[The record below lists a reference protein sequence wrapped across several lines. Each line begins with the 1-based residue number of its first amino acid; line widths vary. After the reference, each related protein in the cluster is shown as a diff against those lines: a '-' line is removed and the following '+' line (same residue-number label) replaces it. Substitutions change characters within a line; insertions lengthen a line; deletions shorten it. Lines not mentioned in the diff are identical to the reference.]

1 MARFDEDEDLE
12 VAASALPARGKTRK
26 FLIIAASAL
35 LAIGVA
41 VAVALLLVNRGSDA
55 AKNGVAA
62 EAAKSQA
69 APVQQVPL
77 YLDLDPPF
85 VVNLNE
91 DSEIHFL
98 QVTASVMAYDPV
110 KLDKIKGQM
119 PLIRHHLVLLFSNQ
133 TFADIRSRDGK
144 LKLQAQARDVLRD
157 ALTAATG
164 EPLVEALYLTA
175 IVAQ

>member
-1 MARFDEDEDLE
+1 MPRFDEDDSEA
-12 VAASALPARGKTRK
+12 AASAPPARGKTRK
-26 FLIIAASAL
+26 LLII
-35 LAIGVA
+35 G
-41 VAVALLLVNRGSDA
+41 AVALVVIGAAVTAALLLQRGTETPNA
-55 AKNGVAA
+55 
-62 EAAKSQA
+62 A
-69 APVQQVPL
+69 APGDQTASSQPQQVPL

-91 DSEIHFL
+91 DNAIQFL

-110 KLDKIKGQM
+110 KLDKIKAQM

-144 LKLQAQARDVLRD
+144 LKLQAQARDVLRE
-157 ALTAATG
+157 ALTAAAG

>member
-1 MARFDEDEDLE
+1 MPRLDEDDSETTT
-12 VAASALPARGKTRK
+12 SAPPARGKTGK
-26 FLIIAASAL
+26 LLIIGAIALVVIGAAVAAALLLQRGADTPDAAASAEKT
-35 LAIGVA
+35 AG
-41 VAVALLLVNRGSDA
+41 
-55 AKNGVAA
+55 
-62 EAAKSQA
+62 A
-69 APVQQVPL
+69 APQQVPL

-91 DSEIHFL
+91 EDEIHFL
-98 QVTASVMAYDPV
+98 QVTASVMAYDPA
-110 KLDKIKGQM
+110 KLDRIKAQM

-144 LKLQAQARDVLRD
+144 LKLQAQARDVLRE
-157 ALTAATG
+157 ALATAAG

>member
-1 MARFDEDEDLE
+1 
-12 VAASALPARGKTRK
+12 
-26 FLIIAASAL
+26 
-35 LAIGVA
+35 
-41 VAVALLLVNRGSDA
+41 
-55 AKNGVAA
+55 
-62 EAAKSQA
+62 
-69 APVQQVPL
+69 
-77 YLDLDPPF
+77 

-91 DSEIHFL
+91 DSAIHFL

-110 KLDKIKGQM
+110 KLDKIKAQM

-144 LKLQAQARDVLRD
+144 LKLQAQARDVLRE
-157 ALTAATG
+157 ALTAAAG